1 MKARRPVNSAVR
13 RHLGGP
19 ISKTREIILC
29 LAIISIGALFGGSLY
44 DSIVLAPNFRVGI
57 PQSLEHLRQFMAV
70 ANPGSF
76 FRFIAPLTELSVL
89 TSLILGWKHPAGRR
103 QWLIL
108 AFLLI
113 IAGDVITFTFH
124 YPRNAILFH
133 DPMHTPPETL
143 EKVAVEWAYGN
154 YLRILLVGAA
164 MVCTMKALL
173 LNRRAPD
180 A

>member
-1 MKARRPVNSAVR
+1 LNADRGVSI
-13 RHLGGP
+13 GGH
-19 ISKTREIILC
+19 ISKTKEIILC

-76 FRFIAPLTELSVL
+76 FRFIAPLTQISILI
-89 TSLILGWKHPAGRR
+89 SLVLGWKRPAGRR
-103 QWLIL
+103 RWLIL
-108 AFLLI
+108 AFILI
-113 IAGDVITFTFH
+113 IAADVITFTFH

-133 DPMHTPPETL
+133 DPMHTPPATL
-143 EKVAVEWAYGN
+143 EKVAIEWAYGN

-164 MVCTMKALL
+164 MVCTIKALL
-173 LNRRAPD
+173 LDRQSM
-180 A
+180 